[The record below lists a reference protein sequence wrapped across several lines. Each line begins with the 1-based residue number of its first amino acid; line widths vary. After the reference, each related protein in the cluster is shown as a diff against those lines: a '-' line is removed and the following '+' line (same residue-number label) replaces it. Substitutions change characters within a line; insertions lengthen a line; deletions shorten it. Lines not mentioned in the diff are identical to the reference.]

1 MTTSALAALGGLE
14 SAEDFLDHFA
24 IPYDRARLMPQ
35 RIRLLRRFR
44 AAIDERPETTV
55 NAASLRDAL
64 AGAYRDCTEGPATA
78 GATERIGGRGRRLI
92 APPPGTG
99 AQSDAE
105 SCAPAVARSCSLGC
119 C

>member
-44 AAIDERPETTV
+44 AVIDERPETTA

-64 AGAYRDCTEGPATA
+64 AGAYRDCTEGTVT
-78 GATERIGGRGRRLI
+78 GQVTGRGRRLI
-92 APPPGTG
+92 SPPPGTG

-105 SCAPAVARSCSLGC
+105 SCAPAAARSCSLGC